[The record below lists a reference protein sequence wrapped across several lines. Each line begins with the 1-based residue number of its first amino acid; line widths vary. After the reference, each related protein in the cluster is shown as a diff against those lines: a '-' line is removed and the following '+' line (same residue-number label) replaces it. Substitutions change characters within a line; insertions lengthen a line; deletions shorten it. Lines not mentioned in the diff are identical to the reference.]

1 MPDGVAGAH
10 LSEGGRPSR
19 AIGAWLPAP
28 VPLVWRISGRAFAA
42 AYRDNAFGNAK
53 SAAYSALLAF
63 FPLLATTATILIRFQ
78 ADFIS
83 DSIYNFLSDIL
94 PPGTQDLVFYYFA
107 IRGNQPAFVPITGM
121 LVSVWAGS
129 GVMVSLMQGFHIAY
143 HLRGGRPFIKERLIA
158 ILLVFSAAIPA
169 LFASVMILFG
179 GRAEHWIDYLFGIAA
194 AGQEVR
200 GWLAFIGVMIRYV
213 IALIAIAIG
222 ACILYYIGPNR
233 RQHWSR
239 VWPGAVVATVFWLV
253 ATSGFAWY
261 VRHLANYNVLY
272 GGIAG
277 VILLLV
283 WMYVLAIIA
292 YIGCEFNAQLEKER
306 PE

>member
-1 MPDGVAGAH
+1 MQDGVAGAH
-10 LSEGGRPSR
+10 LSGRGRPFR
-19 AIGAWLPAP
+19 AIRGWVPASAL
-28 VPLVWRISGRAFAA
+28 LVWRISGRAFVA

-169 LFASVMILFG
+169 LFASLMILFG
-179 GRAEHWIDYLFGIAA
+179 GRAEHWIDSLLGLAA
-194 AGQEVR
+194 AGEEVR
-200 GWLAFIGVMIRYV
+200 GWLAFLGVMIRYL

-239 VWPGAVVATVFWLV
+239 VWPGAVVATLFWLV

-272 GGIAG
+272 GGLAG

-292 YIGCEFNAQLEKER
+292 YIGCEFNARLESER
-306 PE
+306 PD